1 MDALAMEVDGELIEP
16 RTMLRIDRRLAI
28 AVIMVPF
35 MLFQLLHIYWL
46 ILLVLPGWLFA
57 WLGTKDD
64 VDVFNIYVKYRNQGD
79 AYAPRQVL
87 PQKRN
92 LRPEG
97 FARGVLC

>member
-1 MDALAMEVDGELIEP
+1 MEVDGELIEP

-46 ILLVLPGWLFA
+46 IILIGPGWLFA
-57 WLGTKDD
+57 WFGTKDD
-64 VDVFNIYVKYRNQGD
+64 VDIFNIYVHYRNQGD
-79 AYAPRQVL
+79 SYVPRQVL